1 MKNFG
6 PVSCGFL
13 SLLGKFKMPEL
24 GFLDQQKMPSW
35 RKLTFFLLLQYEYK
49 IRIMFITI
57 QKITIWIIF
66 GEPDGPIL
74 CGQTSPK
81 FIPATVPSFL
91 KKKNVM
97 LKRTILI
104 LCEKYCWVRFGVNFS
119 DLQHWLHFFN
129 GSVYSTYV
137 SWFRAHF

>member
-35 RKLTFFLLLQYEYK
+35 RKLTFFLLNTKYELCLLQSRKSQFE
-49 IRIMFITI
+49 
-57 QKITIWIIF
+57 
-66 GEPDGPIL
+66 
-74 CGQTSPK
+74 
-81 FIPATVPSFL
+81 SFL
-91 KKKNVM
+91 GNRTNYMWSDFTKIHSSYGSIFLEKEECNVKKDNFNFVWKN
-97 LKRTILI
+97 
-104 LCEKYCWVRFGVNFS
+104 CWVRFGVNFS
-119 DLQHWLHFFN
+119 DLQHGLHFFN